1 MWEKALVAFAV
12 LATKC
17 LEVERPVPAC
27 HCVPCEVI
35 PDDRKGGWASCPV
48 WSWGVV
54 VSAVLCTHLLALWIG
69 LRLAVNLQPAPATVR
84 SAVTSPS
91 FRRRGGGIL
100 EDGNRH

>member
-17 LEVERPVPAC
+17 LAVERPVPAC

-35 PDDRKGGWASCPV
+35 PDDQKCGWASCPV

-54 VSAVLCTHLLALWIG
+54 ALAVLGTHLLTLWIAA
-69 LRLAVNLQPAPATVR
+69 R
-84 SAVTSPS
+84 
-91 FRRRGGGIL
+91 FRHFARGSRRPIF
-100 EDGNRH
+100 